1 MHQPVTFEIP
11 SIGYTIVDH
20 GSNPSDSEKTRPT
33 AAQTARRIALSTLA
47 AIAVIAVG
55 CFAVTGI
62 DRFMQRRQWKANI
75 TTDMASTVDAIDTL
89 DLQNHGNIGF
99 KDNDISCT
107 DTRACFLNADAGI
120 VTTDPLNFGQ
130 KIQLHS
136 GDTITVRHLTSA
148 GQPTDGY
155 VVIGES
161 IHFRGSCI
169 YSSQTGETSC
179 SLRR

>member
-1 MHQPVTFEIP
+1 MRQPTTFEIP
-11 SIGYTIVDH
+11 SIGYTIVDN
-20 GSNPSDSEKTRPT
+20 GTDSADLDTSQSKTT
-33 AAQTARRIALSTLA
+33 ATVRRFILSTVA
-47 AIAVIAVG
+47 AIAIVAVG
-55 CFAVTGI
+55 GFAATHI
-62 DRFMQRRQWKANI
+62 DKYVQERQWKSDI
-75 TTDMASTVDAIDTL
+75 TTDMATTVDAIDTL

-99 KDNDISCT
+99 KDSDISCT

-130 KIQLHS
+130 KIPLHS
-136 GDTITVRHLTSA
+136 GDIITIRHLTST

-179 SLRR
+179 SLRQ